1 MYIREK
7 LWLGNVALW
16 YENWSR
22 KQYKLH
28 NVLHVSRSFLFWKHS
43 NDNNLRLSRIVM
55 LSGLS
60 SKFFKSS
67 CHSYLLL
74 MNVKRGNL
82 IVFPLIFNTE
92 INVMLNWMIKGSV
105 VNCSNIISVVGSIFC
120 THSLHLDF
128 LKDGRVK
135 LTHKYFFVSGNCLLP
150 IVIHNVF
157 YSLMLQLAKR
167 KHKHQNRTQLHVGMV
182 VKV

>member
-1 MYIREK
+1 MITLQIWLNFKTLKKWVESTFWLYWSFVQELHTTLTTMYIREK

-16 YENWSR
+16 CENWSR
-22 KQYKLH
+22 KQHTLH

-55 LSGLS
+55 LCGLS
-60 SKFFKSS
+60 SNFFKSS

-92 INVMLNWMIKGSV
+92 INVMLYWMIKGSV
-105 VNCSNIISVVGSIFC
+105 VNCSNKISVVWSIFALILC
-120 THSLHLDF
+120 
-128 LKDGRVK
+128 
-135 LTHKYFFVSGNCLLP
+135 
-150 IVIHNVF
+150 I
-157 YSLMLQLAKR
+157 
-167 KHKHQNRTQLHVGMV
+167 
-182 VKV
+182 